1 MAPGLPLTTEQ
12 QADNRIIWATRLVV
26 LFPMISVGIWF
37 AYIPWKVASLNL
49 TPLDFSKVLLRFA
62 ISSITA
68 TSLRPSV
75 DPPLWCRIAD
85 DRSNVLLFFL
95 PCEAVLA
102 PTYLLMLLAV
112 IPCGCFFGLVTPSAT
127 AETFDGKVD
136 GPLFGAN
143 A

>member
-12 QADNRIIWATRLVV
+12 QAGALRIIWATRLVV

-68 TSLRPSV
+68 T
-75 DPPLWCRIAD
+75 
-85 DRSNVLLFFL
+85 
-95 PCEAVLA
+95 
-102 PTYLLMLLAV
+102 
-112 IPCGCFFGLVTPSAT
+112 
-127 AETFDGKVD
+127 
-136 GPLFGAN
+136 
-143 A
+143 